1 MKRLYIAVILL
12 ASISLS
18 SFAETPAGSTSGNI
32 NATLVRDSPGF
43 AGIENFNKTFPQAV
57 ITGYKS
63 KGDLTEVNFTW
74 NGLQLMAFYSAEGEL
89 VATSRTIDFSSL
101 PVTAQLKLKADY
113 SNYVPRQAIE
123 FVDADNGTSYYVSIV
138 NVKTTLLLH
147 VTADGMISVFKKMS
161 N

>member
-12 ASISLS
+12 TSISLT
-18 SFAETPAGSTSGNI
+18 SFAGGPAGVAARNNKTKHVNDAPSF
-32 NATLVRDSPGF
+32 V
-43 AGIENFNKTFPQAV
+43 GIENFNKTFPQAV

-63 KGDLTEVNFTW
+63 KGELTEVNFMW
-74 NGLQLMAFYSAEGEL
+74 NGLQLMAFYSQEGEL
-89 VATSRTIDFSSL
+89 VATSRTIDFNSL

-113 SNYVPRQAIE
+113 SDYVPRQAIE
-123 FVDADNGTSYYVSIV
+123 FDADDSGTSYYVSVV

-147 VTADGMISVFKKMS
+147 ITADGMISVFKKMS

>member
-12 ASISLS
+12 TSISLS
-18 SFAETPAGSTSGNI
+18 SFAGGTAGITTGN
-32 NATLVRDSPGF
+32 NKTKHVNDAPKFV
-43 AGIENFNKTFPQAV
+43 GIENFNKTFPQAV
-57 ITGYKS
+57 ITDYKS
-63 KGDLTEVNFTW
+63 KGDLTEVNFVW
-74 NGLQLMAFYSAEGEL
+74 NGLQLMAFYSEEGEL
-89 VATSRTIDFSSL
+89 VATSRTIDFASL

-123 FVDADNGTSYYVSIV
+123 FDAAENGTSYYVSV
-138 NVKTTLLLH
+138 VSEKTTLLLH